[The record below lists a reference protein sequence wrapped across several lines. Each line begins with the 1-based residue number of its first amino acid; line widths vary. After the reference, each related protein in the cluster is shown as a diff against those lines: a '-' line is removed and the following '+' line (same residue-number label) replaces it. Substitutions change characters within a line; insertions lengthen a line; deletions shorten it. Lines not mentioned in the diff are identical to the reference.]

1 MTESII
7 PNDYKNIC
15 YVCGVEGRMEEHHI
29 FGSVACRHK
38 SERLGLKV
46 HLCRKCHGY
55 LHDDP
60 DGYKVKD
67 FLHQVGQKVYE
78 SQIGS
83 REQFIEEFIRS
94 YL

>member
-7 PNDYKNIC
+7 PNDIENRCFIC
-15 YVCGVEGRMEEHHI
+15 GIEGRMEEHHI

-38 SERLGLKV
+38 SEKLGLKV
-46 HLCRKCHGY
+46 HLCRGCHGY

-67 FLHQVGQKVYE
+67 YLHKVGQKVYE
-78 SQIGS
+78 DQIGS
-83 REQFIEEFIRS
+83 REQFIDEFIRS